1 MLGSQKEI
9 PVAVL
14 NSDDLNSNSDSDT
27 PSTHR
32 RSKRKRKAPAL
43 YNDFEMGSGSESVY
57 NPSAPPRKR
66 IIQNQTSKTKRE
78 KPKPKPTKGSSR
90 EESSE
95 GLFQAQR
102 RKRRKL
108 TQKKLARRKRLMPFL
123 RYGNHFW
130 IHLSTVIWIPKM
142 NKLNC

>member
-43 YNDFEMGSGSESVY
+43 YNDFEMGSGSESGY
-57 NPSAPPRKR
+57 NPSVPPRKR
-66 IIQNQTSKTKRE
+66 VIQNQTSKTKRE
-78 KPKPKPTKGSSR
+78 SQSQNQRKAAVVKKAVKVFSKHKEGN
-90 EESSE
+90 EE
-95 GLFQAQR
+95 
-102 RKRRKL
+102 
-108 TQKKLARRKRLMPFL
+108 
-123 RYGNHFW
+123 N
-130 IHLSTVIWIPKM
+130 
-142 NKLNC
+142 

>member
-9 PVAVL
+9 PVPVL

-43 YNDFEMGSGSESVY
+43 YNDFEMASGSESGY

-66 IIQNQTSKTKRE
+66 VIQNQTSKTKRE
-78 KPKPKPTKGSSR
+78 SQSQNQRKAAVVKKAVKVFSKHKEGN
-90 EESSE
+90 EE
-95 GLFQAQR
+95 
-102 RKRRKL
+102 
-108 TQKKLARRKRLMPFL
+108 
-123 RYGNHFW
+123 N
-130 IHLSTVIWIPKM
+130 
-142 NKLNC
+142 

>member
-43 YNDFEMGSGSESVY
+43 YNDFEMGSGSESGY
-57 NPSAPPRKR
+57 NPSVPPRKR
-66 IIQNQTSKTKRE
+66 VIQNQTSKTKRE
-78 KPKPKPTKGSSR
+78 KPKPKPTKGSSG

-95 GLFQAQR
+95 GIFQTQR

-108 TQKKLARRKRLMPFL
+108 TQKKTRKKKTSNAVLALWEPLLDPPIDSDMD
-123 RYGNHFW
+123 
-130 IHLSTVIWIPKM
+130 SQDE
-142 NKLNC
+142 